1 MQLISVNI
9 YLFIYYIYNNM
20 HSYDTFQHV
29 HVITLHVNI
38 ITLHVN
44 MNKLHDNISILHDEI
59 WYMLFILQVGQIC
72 HHNTS
77 HSELYCQMLNL
88 QTLAFC
94 HYICDISHSHEVKT
108 YVIFTYL

>member
-1 MQLISVNI
+1 
-9 YLFIYYIYNNM
+9 M
-20 HSYDTFQHV
+20 HSSDTFQHV

-88 QTLAFC
+88 QTLAYC
-94 HYICDISHSHEVKT
+94 HYICDISHSHELKT